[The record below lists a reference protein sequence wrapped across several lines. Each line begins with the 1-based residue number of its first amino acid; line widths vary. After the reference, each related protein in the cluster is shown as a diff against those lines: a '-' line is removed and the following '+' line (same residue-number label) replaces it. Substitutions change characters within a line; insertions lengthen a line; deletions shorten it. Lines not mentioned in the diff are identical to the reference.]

1 MTPFRAMSDDQ
12 LADAV
17 DRLQRTVADLQHA
30 RGEVGLR
37 IRATYAQALD
47 EALDE
52 RERRRS

>member
-1 MTPFRAMSDDQ
+1 MSDDQ